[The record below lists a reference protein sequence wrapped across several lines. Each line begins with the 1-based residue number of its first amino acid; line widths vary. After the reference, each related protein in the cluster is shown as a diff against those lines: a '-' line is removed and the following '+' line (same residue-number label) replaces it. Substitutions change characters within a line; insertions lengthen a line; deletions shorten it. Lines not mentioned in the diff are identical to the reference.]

1 MTDLLEKAVAWLRA
15 QRKAHLG
22 RTVTYVR
29 GAVNY
34 HEEISFDVTAT
45 VGETRF
51 RIGQGPGPD
60 VLVRT
65 RDYLIEAADLAAGG
79 IPEPAAGD
87 QIRETRGETVY
98 VQEVMGPGNDE
109 PEWRWSDRYGGT
121 LRIHTKE
128 VGTEAVP

>member
-1 MTDLLEKAVAWLRA
+1 MTDMLEKGVEWLRG

-22 RTVTYVR
+22 RTVTYGR
-29 GAVNY
+29 G
-34 HEEISFDVTAT
+34 EEISFDVTAT

-51 RIGQGPGPD
+51 RIGQGTGPD

-79 IPEPAAGD
+79 ISEPAAGD

-109 PEWRWSDRYGGT
+109 PAWRWSDRYGGS

-128 VGTEAVP
+128 LTTEAAP